1 MQWAFIISGLTLG
14 LLSSFHCVGMCG
26 PIAFALPLPQQN
38 LYKKI
43 AGILLYN
50 TGRIITYSSMGIV
63 FGFIGRIISI
73 AGFQQYFSIS
83 MGVIILLYVSIPY
96 FSKHIFHLAWMDGF
110 TYWIQQYLGK
120 LLQKRKLKNLLF
132 IGILNGLLPCGMVYF
147 AIAGSLVAGSVING
161 WGFMIA
167 FGLGTLPFMAL
178 LSFFGF
184 IINIHTRNY
193 FKKII
198 PYALG
203 VMAILLIIRG
213 MNLGIPYLSPYF
225 SSTSGNAISCH

>member
-1 MQWAFIISGLTLG
+1 MQWAFIISGFTLG

-38 LYKKI
+38 FYKKT

-50 TGRIITYSSMGIV
+50 TGRIITYSSMGII
-63 FGFIGRIISI
+63 FGYIGRVISI

-83 MGVIILLYVSIPY
+83 MGLVILLYVSIPY
-96 FSKHIFHLAWMDGF
+96 FSKHIFRIAWLNGF
-110 TYWIQQYLGK
+110 TFWIQTYLGK
-120 LLQKRKLKNLLF
+120 LLQTRKLNNLLF

-147 AIAGSLVAGSVING
+147 AIAGSLAAGSVING

-193 FKKII
+193 LKKII

-203 VMAILLIIRG
+203 IMAILLIIRG

-225 SSTSGNAISCH
+225 NSTSGNAISCH